1 MLCKVSIVVATTDDL
16 AAEHFDI
23 VTVASE
29 GLGSKPLLDQ
39 IEQERLKALGEAAG
53 ELDVGVFN
61 CPQLRPSRQGGTQ
74 FIDRRRLG
82 RDNRAFILSPTLAAH
97 ADHPPA

>member
-1 MLCKVSIVVATTDDL
+1 MLYKVSIVVATTDDL

-23 VTVASE
+23 VTVTSE
-29 GLGSKPLLDQ
+29 GLVSKPLLEQ
-39 IEQERLKALGEAAG
+39 IEQERLKGLGEAAA

-61 CPQLRPSRQGGTQ
+61 LPQLRPLSQVGTQ

-82 RDNRAFILSPTLAAH
+82 RDNRAFILALTLAAH